1 MRLKKLIKGGLLIL
15 IVIFIALLL
24 IAIGVRYENA
34 LNEWNNKAI
43 KGEVEPNYSNLY
55 LNNYI
60 PSVTSWDLSDQL
72 GDQQTSINQY
82 GKEVFLGGLITGAK
96 VDDRKIYVGFNSG
109 LILELSEN
117 GKVLKKVSVTPLL
130 NEFAL
135 DQSNGGIR
143 SFIWIDNEIVFVYYT
158 SKNPTKD
165 KYYIRAALIDLKNM
179 IITDDIQLGEFSPS
193 EHFAL
198 GGGGFFEAK
207 DNSIFLAI
215 GAAAGADNLT
225 ANAKS
230 QDSSSFFGKVIKILI
245 ANNKSKLIKPS
256 IFSKGHRNPQG
267 MVSINNKFFA
277 VEHGPKGGDEINIL
291 YKNGNYGW
299 NRFSYGTKYGKP
311 DKSYNKF
318 NSNFIEPIFYFT
330 PSIGI
335 SDIDSCPEVLS
346 DPGYKDCLLIS
357 SMKDKSFYIAKLN
370 IDKSRVQSLE
380 RINFGSRIRKIRSSA
395 KSLYLFTDSQ
405 SIIKINYDK
414 LL

>member
-1 MRLKKLIKGGLLIL
+1 MRLKKLIKGGLVIF
-15 IVIFIALLL
+15 IVMFIALLL
-24 IAIGVRYENA
+24 IAIGVRYEKP

-43 KGEVEPNYSNLY
+43 KNEVEPNYSNLY

-60 PSVTSWDLSDQL
+60 PSVKSWDLSDQL
-72 GDQQTSINQY
+72 VDQQTSINQY

-117 GKVLKKVSVTPLL
+117 GKVLKKVSITPLL
-130 NEFAL
+130 DEFAL
-135 DQSNGGIR
+135 DQSNGGVR
-143 SFIWIDNEIVFVYYT
+143 SFIWIDNEIVFIYYT
-158 SKNPTKD
+158 SKSQTKD
-165 KYYIRAALIDLKNM
+165 KYYIRAALIDIKNM
-179 IITDDIQLGEFSPS
+179 ISRDDIKLGEFSSS

-198 GGGGFFEAK
+198 GGGGFFDNK

-245 ANNKSKLIKPS
+245 SNNKSGLLNPS
-256 IFSKGHRNPQG
+256 IFTKGHRNPQG
-267 MVSINNKFFA
+267 MFYRNNSIFA
-277 VEHGPKGGDEINIL
+277 VEHGPKGGDEINLL
-291 YKNGNYGW
+291 YENGNYGW
-299 NRFSYGTKYGKP
+299 NKFSYGTKYGKP
-311 DKSYNKF
+311 DESYNHL
-318 NSNFIEPIFYFT
+318 NPNFIDPIFYFT

-357 SMKDKSFYIAKLN
+357 SMKDKSFYIAKFN
-370 IDKSRVQSLE
+370 QDKTRLQSLE
-380 RINFGSRIRKIRSSA
+380 RINLGSRIRKIRSSA
-395 KSLYLFTDSQ
+395 KSIYLFTDSQ
-405 SIIKINYDK
+405 SIIKIDYDK
-414 LL
+414 L

>member
-1 MRLKKLIKGGLLIL
+1 MRLKKLIKSGLVIF
-15 IVIFIALLL
+15 IVMFIALLL
-24 IAIGVRYENA
+24 IAIGVRYEKP
-34 LNEWNNKAI
+34 LNDWNNKTI
-43 KGEVEPNYSNLY
+43 KDEVEPDYSNLY

-60 PSVTSWDLSDQL
+60 PSVKSWDLSDHL
-72 GDQQTSINQY
+72 VDQQTSINQY

-117 GKVLKKVSVTPLL
+117 GKVLKKVPITPLL
-130 NEFAL
+130 DEFAL
-135 DQSNGGIR
+135 DQSNGGVR
-143 SFIWIDNEIVFVYYT
+143 SFIWIDNELVFIYYT
-158 SKNPTKD
+158 SKNQTKD

-179 IITDDIQLGEFSPS
+179 ISRDDIKLGEFSSS
-193 EHFAL
+193 EHFSL
-198 GGGGFFEAK
+198 GGGGFFDNK

-245 ANNKSKLIKPS
+245 SKNKSELLNPLI
-256 IFSKGHRNPQG
+256 FTKGHRNPQG
-267 MVSINNKFFA
+267 MFYRNNSIFA
-277 VEHGPKGGDEINIL
+277 VEHGPKGGDEINLL
-291 YKNGNYGW
+291 YENGNYGW
-299 NRFSYGTKYGKP
+299 NKFSYGTKYGKP
-311 DKSYNKF
+311 DESYNHL

-370 IDKSRVQSLE
+370 QDKRRIQSLE
-380 RINFGSRIRKIRSSA
+380 RINLGSRIRKIRSSA
-395 KSLYLFTDSQ
+395 ESMYLFTDSQ
-405 SIIKINYDK
+405 SIIKIDYDK
-414 LL
+414 L